1 MKELAGE
8 LEAASRSPTP
18 TPPVLQPE
26 VGTLRKSF
34 RRLTCHQH
42 LFQVEPASEEQPQE
56 EEQEQEEHVQEEQ
69 VQEAAQPQVEEEAVE
84 ENEEMEEQQQEVQEE
99 EEEKYIPR
107 LLDAAGNFGIVSE
120 FTCNYFPGN
129 ATPRSRDQSLEPESW
144 TVKNLASFLEVL
156 LPLF

>member
-26 VGTLRKSF
+26 VCTLRKSF
-34 RRLTCHQH
+34 RRLNCHQH

-56 EEQEQEEHVQEEQ
+56 EEQEEHVQEEQ
-69 VQEAAQPQVEEEAVE
+69 VQEAAQPQVEEEAV
-84 ENEEMEEQQQEVQEE
+84 EEMEEQQQEVQEE

-107 LLDAAGNFGIVSE
+107 LLDAAGNLG
-120 FTCNYFPGN
+120 
-129 ATPRSRDQSLEPESW
+129 D
-144 TVKNLASFLEVL
+144 SF
-156 LPLF
+156 

>member
-26 VGTLRKSF
+26 VGTLRKIF

-56 EEQEQEEHVQEEQ
+56 EEQEQEQEEQLQEEQ
-69 VQEAAQPQVEEEAVE
+69 VQEAAQPQVEEEAVD

-107 LLDAAGNFGIVSE
+107 LLDAAGILGIVSE
-120 FTCNYFPGN
+120 YFWG
-129 ATPRSRDQSLEPESW
+129 TRHL
-144 TVKNLASFLEVL
+144 
-156 LPLF
+156 